1 MNNQLPINRV
11 ETELNQWRSR
21 EERFSKLFSFSLS
34 SNKALLKE
42 KLQYYDRI
50 AAKYKGTQDLD
61 ERFALRML
69 RQERSKIEKQ
79 LYPNPVIRL
88 LRRLLVAPVKEQIVI
103 RQDNKKTEQNSQ
115 SLYQQVQRAG
125 FTNLAAKI
133 DEQIKQGQ
141 QQFSLPVSYYIND
154 KERLNHQLSFVKDQS
169 GTYYFEGYKT
179 NLYNESKPNEQLQQ
193 YFNMKNDYEINT
205 TEAYNLLSGRAI
217 ERNAIWVQLDFND
230 KDANGNFRMKE
241 FHSDYGYNLQ
251 KILQQLPLKELLNES
266 EANKLHDVLKNGNR
280 VAVSF
285 IKNGNEQRYYIQANP
300 QFKSVNIY
308 DEHARNITL
317 NTALGNK
324 TLEAIKLTEKVNE
337 RNEQSQT
344 KKNGMRI
351 SR

>member
-69 RQERSKIEKQ
+69 QEDRSKIEKQ

-103 RQDNKKTEQNSQ
+103 RQDNRKTEQNSQ
-115 SLYQQVQRAG
+115 SLHQQVQRAG
-125 FTNLAAKI
+125 FINLAAKI

-154 KERLNHQLSFVKDQS
+154 KERLDHQLSFVKDQS
-169 GTYYFEGYKT
+169 GTYHFEGYKT
-179 NLYNESKPNEQLQQ
+179 NLYNESKPNEQRQQ
-193 YFNMKNDYEINT
+193 YFNMKNGYEINT

-217 ERNAIWVQLDFND
+217 KKNGTWMQLDFND
-230 KDANGNFRMKE
+230 KEPNGNFE
-241 FHSDYGYNLQ
+241 
-251 KILQQLPLKELLNES
+251 
-266 EANKLHDVLKNGNR
+266 
-280 VAVSF
+280 
-285 IKNGNEQRYYIQANP
+285 
-300 QFKSVNIY
+300 
-308 DEHARNITL
+308 
-317 NTALGNK
+317 
-324 TLEAIKLTEKVNE
+324 
-337 RNEQSQT
+337 
-344 KKNGMRI
+344 
-351 SR
+351 

>member
-42 KLQYYDRI
+42 KLQYYDHI

-61 ERFALRML
+61 ERFVLRML
-69 RQERSKIEKQ
+69 QQERSKIEKL

-88 LRRLLVAPVKEQIVI
+88 LRRLLVAPVKEQTVI
-103 RQDNKKTEQNSQ
+103 RQNNRKTEQNSQ
-115 SLYQQVQRAG
+115 SLHQQVQRAG
-125 FTNLAAKI
+125 FINLAAKI

-154 KERLNHQLSFVKDQS
+154 KERLDHQLSFIKDQS
-169 GTYYFEGYKT
+169 GTYHFEGYKT
-179 NLYNESKPNEQLQQ
+179 NLYNESKPNEQRQQ
-193 YFNMKNDYEINT
+193 YFNRKNGYEINA
-205 TEAYNLLSGRAI
+205 TEAYNLLSCRAI
-217 ERNAIWVQLDFND
+217 KKNGTWVQLDFND

-241 FHSDYGYNLQ
+241 FHSGYGYNLQ
-251 KILQQLPLKELLNES
+251 KVLQQLPLKELLNES
-266 EANKLHDVLKNGNR
+266 EANKLHDALKNGNR
-280 VAVSF
+280 LAVSF
-285 IKNGNEQRYYIQANP
+285 IKNGNEQRYHIEANP

-308 DEHARNITL
+308 DEHVRKITL

-324 TLEAIKLTEKVNE
+324 TFEAVKLTQKVNE
-337 RNEQSQT
+337 RNEQSQA

-351 SR
+351 S

>member
-50 AAKYKGTQDLD
+50 AAKYKGTKDLD

-69 RQERSKIEKQ
+69 QQERSKIEKQ
-79 LYPNPVIRL
+79 LYPNLLIRL
-88 LRRLLVAPVKEQIVI
+88 LRRLLVVPVKEQIVI
-103 RQDNKKTEQNSQ
+103 RQDNRKTEQNSQ
-115 SLYQQVQRAG
+115 SLHQEVQRAG

-141 QQFSLPVSYYIND
+141 QQFSLQVSYYIND

-169 GTYYFEGYKT
+169 GTYHFDGYKT
-179 NLYNESKPNEQLQQ
+179 NLYNESKSNEQRQQ
-193 YFNMKNDYEINT
+193 YFNRKNGYEINT
-205 TEAYNLLSGRAI
+205 TEAYILLSGRAI
-217 ERNAIWVQLDFND
+217 KKNGTWVQLDFND
-230 KDANGNFRMKE
+230 KDTNGNFRMKE
-241 FHSDYGYNLQ
+241 FHSGYGYNLE
-251 KILQQLPLKELLNES
+251 KILQQLPLKELLNKS
-266 EANKLHDVLKNGNR
+266 EADKLHDALKNGNR
-280 VAVSF
+280 LAVSF
-285 IKNGNEQRYYIQANP
+285 IKNGNEQRYYIEANP

-308 DEHARNITL
+308 DEHTRKITV

-324 TLEAIKLTEKVNE
+324 TLEAVKLTHKVSE
-337 RNEQSQT
+337 RQEQSHA
-344 KKNGMRI
+344 KKNGMHI
-351 SR
+351 S

>member
-42 KLQYYDRI
+42 KLQYYDHI
-50 AAKYKGTQDLD
+50 AAKYKGTQDMD

-69 RQERSKIEKQ
+69 QQERSKIEKQ

-103 RQDNKKTEQNSQ
+103 RQDNRKTEQNSQ

-154 KERLNHQLSFVKDQS
+154 KERLDHQLSF
-169 GTYYFEGYKT
+169 
-179 NLYNESKPNEQLQQ
+179 
-193 YFNMKNDYEINT
+193 I
-205 TEAYNLLSGRAI
+205 
-217 ERNAIWVQLDFND
+217 
-230 KDANGNFRMKE
+230 KE
-241 FHSDYGYNLQ
+241 TFKRFCN
-251 KILQQLPLKELLNES
+251 
-266 EANKLHDVLKNGNR
+266 
-280 VAVSF
+280 SF
-285 IKNGNEQRYYIQANP
+285 
-300 QFKSVNIY
+300 
-308 DEHARNITL
+308 L
-317 NTALGNK
+317 
-324 TLEAIKLTEKVNE
+324 
-337 RNEQSQT
+337 
-344 KKNGMRI
+344 
-351 SR
+351 

>member
-11 ETELNQWRSR
+11 ETDLNQWRSR

-50 AAKYKGTQDLD
+50 AAKYKGTQDMD

-69 RQERSKIEKQ
+69 QQERSKIEKQ

-88 LRRLLVAPVKEQIVI
+88 LRSLLVVPVKEQAVI
-103 RQDNKKTEQNSQ
+103 KQNNRKTEQNSQ
-115 SLYQQVQRAG
+115 SLHQQVRRAG

-169 GTYYFEGYKT
+169 GTYHFEGYKT
-179 NLYNESKPNEQLQQ
+179 NLYNESKPNEQREQ
-193 YFNMKNDYEINT
+193 YFSAKNGYEINT
-205 TEAYNLLSGRAI
+205 TESYNLLAGRAI
-217 ERNAIWVQLDFND
+217 KKNATWMQLDFND

-241 FHSDYGYNLQ
+241 FHSGYGYNLQ

-266 EANKLHDVLKNGNR
+266 EANKLHDALKNGNR

-285 IKNGNEQRYYIQANP
+285 IKNGNEQRYYIEANP

-308 DEHARNITL
+308 DEHGRKITL
-317 NTALGNK
+317 NTALGTK
-324 TLEAIKLTEKVNE
+324 TLEAMKAVN
-337 RNEQSQT
+337 NASQQQSQGR
-344 KKNGMRI
+344 KNGMRMA
-351 SR
+351 

>member
-50 AAKYKGTQDLD
+50 AAKYKGTGDID
-61 ERFALRML
+61 ERFALGML
-69 RQERSKIEKQ
+69 KQERNRIEKQ
-79 LYPNPVIRL
+79 LYPNLLIRL
-88 LRRLLVAPVKEQIVI
+88 LRRLLVVPVKEHIVI
-103 RQDNKKTEQNSQ
+103 RQDNRKIEQNSQ
-115 SLYQQVQRAG
+115 SLHQQVRRAG

-169 GTYYFEGYKT
+169 GTYHFEGYKT
-179 NLYNESKPNEQLQQ
+179 NLYNESKPNEQRQQ
-193 YFNMKNDYEINT
+193 YFNMKNGYEINT
-205 TEAYNLLSGRAI
+205 TEAYNLLAGRAI
-217 ERNAIWVQLDFND
+217 KKNGTWMQLDFND

-241 FHSDYGYNLQ
+241 FHSGYGYNLE
-251 KILQQLPLKELLNES
+251 KVLQQLPLKELLNES
-266 EANKLHDVLKNGNR
+266 EANKLHDALKNGNR

-285 IKNGNEQRYYIQANP
+285 IKNGNEQRYYIEANP

-308 DEHARNITL
+308 DEHARKITL
-317 NTALGNK
+317 NTALGTK
-324 TLEAIKLTEKVNE
+324 TLEAIKLTQKVNE
-337 RNEQSQT
+337 RTEQSQA

-351 SR
+351 N

>member
-50 AAKYKGTQDLD
+50 AAKYKGTGNID
-61 ERFALRML
+61 ERFALGML
-69 RQERSKIEKQ
+69 KQERNRIEKQ
-79 LYPNPVIRL
+79 LYPNLLIRL
-88 LRRLLVAPVKEQIVI
+88 LRRLLVVPVKEHIVI
-103 RQDNKKTEQNSQ
+103 RQDNRKIEQNSQ
-115 SLYQQVQRAG
+115 SLHQQVRRAG

-133 DEQIKQGQ
+133 EEQIKQGQ
-141 QQFSLPVSYYIND
+141 QQFSIPVSYYIND

-169 GTYYFEGYKT
+169 GTYHFEGYKT
-179 NLYNESKPNEQLQQ
+179 NLYNESKPNEQRQQ
-193 YFNMKNDYEINT
+193 YFNMKNGYEINT
-205 TEAYNLLSGRAI
+205 TEAYNLLAGRAI
-217 ERNAIWVQLDFND
+217 KKNGTWKQLDFND

-241 FHSDYGYNLQ
+241 FHSGYGYNLQ

-266 EANKLHDVLKNGNR
+266 EANKLHDALKNGNR

-285 IKNGNEQRYYIQANP
+285 IKNGNEQRYYIEANP

-308 DEHARNITL
+308 DEHSRKITL

-324 TLEAIKLTEKVNE
+324 TMDAIKLTRKVNE
-337 RNEQSQT
+337 RNEQSQA
-344 KKNGMRI
+344 KKTGMRI
-351 SR
+351 S

>member
-1 MNNQLPINRV
+1 MNNQLPVNRV
-11 ETELNQWRSR
+11 ETDLNQWRSR

-50 AAKYKGTQDLD
+50 ASKYKSTQDLD

-69 RQERSKIEKQ
+69 QQERSKIEKQ
-79 LYPNPVIRL
+79 LYPNPMIRL

-103 RQDNKKTEQNSQ
+103 RQDNRKAEQNSQ
-115 SLYQQVQRAG
+115 SLRQQVQRAG

-141 QQFSLPVSYYIND
+141 QKFSLPVSYYIND
-154 KERLNHQLSFVKDQS
+154 KERLNHQLSFIKDQS
-169 GTYYFEGYKT
+169 GTYHFEGYKT
-179 NLYNESKPNEQLQQ
+179 NLYNESKPNEQREQ
-193 YFNMKNDYEINT
+193 YFSAKNGYEINT
-205 TEAYNLLSGRAI
+205 TESYNLLAGHAVKK
-217 ERNAIWVQLDFND
+217 NGTWVQLDFND

-241 FHSDYGYNLQ
+241 FHSGYGYNLQ

-266 EANKLHDVLKNGNR
+266 EANKLHDALKNGNR

-285 IKNGNEQRYYIQANP
+285 IKNGNEQRYYIEANP

-308 DEHARNITL
+308 DEHSRKITL

-324 TLEAIKLTEKVNE
+324 TLEAVKLTQKVNE
-337 RNEQSQT
+337 RNEQSQA

-351 SR
+351 S